1 MSMKEKEFNN
11 METMEKEI
19 VAAKPKIDYLAMA
32 DRVKS
37 EETVKFSSDL
47 DKIKLILS
55 DLGLQFTYEN
65 YKNGIGGKITIRVPR
80 NNNFVNID
88 FSCKYIMLS
97 TRNSPNVAIPDFE
110 WIHIEKRA
118 LLRYKD
124 IRHHITECHATYT
137 YKSVDD
143 PGIVEKLKEIMF
155 YINKGHLS
163 FIKETDPK
171 RVTPKYDRK
180 HGFVHRLKSIAS
192 KAKEPKEEKKAA
204 PKKQVVLK
212 VKDARKK

>member
-1 MSMKEKEFNN
+1 

-19 VAAKPKIDYLAMA
+19 VPAKSKIDYMAMA
-32 DRVKS
+32 ARVKS

-47 DKIKLILS
+47 NKIKTILS
-55 DLGLQFTYEN
+55 ESGLRFTYEN
-65 YKNGIGGKITIRVPR
+65 YKNGIGGKIVIQVPR
-80 NNNFVNID
+80 TNNFVNID

-118 LLRYKD
+118 LLRHKD
-124 IRHHITECHATYT
+124 IRHYITECHATYT
-137 YKSVDD
+137 YKSADD
-143 PGIVEKLKEIMF
+143 PGILEKLKEIMF

-180 HGFVHRLKSIAS
+180 HGFVHRLKSIAP

>member
-11 METMEKEI
+11 METE
-19 VAAKPKIDYLAMA
+19 VANTTKPKIDYVAMA
-32 DRVKS
+32 DRIKS
-37 EETVKFSSDL
+37 EETVKFIFDL
-47 DKIKLILS
+47 DKIKAILS

-65 YKNGIGGKITIRVPR
+65 YKNGIGGKIVLLVPR
-80 NNNFVNID
+80 DNNFVHID

-143 PGIVEKLKEIMF
+143 QGLLEKLKEIMF

-180 HGFVHRLKSIAS
+180 HGFVHRLKSIAP
-192 KAKEPKEEKKAA
+192 KAKEQPKDEKKAA
-204 PKKQVVLK
+204 PKKQVALK